1 MTLRMTF
8 AAVMAIL
15 LLGPQAAARDVYKW
29 VDANGKVHYG
39 DRPDAAAAEKIE
51 VRAAEPTLDGDAA
64 ARDEK
69 TRRLL
74 KQFEQ
79 ERAEEAEAQARIAE
93 EKATRRENCL
103 KARDLLEKYRNASYL
118 YEDGEGVDHRVLT
131 KEERADAEA
140 AAEKEAEKW
149 CGRGG

>member
-1 MTLRMTF
+1 MTVRMTF

-39 DRPDAAAAEKIE
+39 DRPEAAAAKKLE
-51 VRAAEPTLDGDAA
+51 VRAAEPTPDENAA

-79 ERAEEAEAQARIAE
+79 ERAEDAEAQARIAE
-93 EKATRRENCL
+93 EKAMRRENCL

-118 YEDGEGVDHRVLT
+118 YEDGEGKDHRVLT
-131 KEERADAEA
+131 KEERAEAEA
-140 AAEKEAEKW
+140 AAQKEADKW

>member
-1 MTLRMTF
+1 MTVRMPF
-8 AAVMAIL
+8 AALMAVL

-39 DRPDAAAAEKIE
+39 DRPDAAAAEKLE
-51 VRAAEPTLDGDAA
+51 VRTAEPAADENAA

-79 ERAEEAEAQARIAE
+79 ERAEDAEAQARIAE
-93 EKATRRENCL
+93 EKAMRRENCL

-118 YEDGEGVDHRVLT
+118 YEDGQGKDHRVLT
-131 KEERADAEA
+131 KEERAEAEA
-140 AAEKEAEKW
+140 AAQKEADKW

>member
-1 MTLRMTF
+1 MTVRMTF
-8 AAVMAIL
+8 AAVMAIM

-39 DRPDAAAAEKIE
+39 DRPDSAAAEKLE
-51 VRAAEPTLDGDAA
+51 VRAAEPSPDENAA

-79 ERAEEAEAQARIAE
+79 ERAEDAEAEARIAE
-93 EKATRRENCL
+93 EKAMRRENCL

-118 YEDGEGVDHRVLT
+118 YEDGEGKDHRVLT
-131 KEERADAEA
+131 KEERAEAEA
-140 AAEKEAEKW
+140 AAQKEADKW